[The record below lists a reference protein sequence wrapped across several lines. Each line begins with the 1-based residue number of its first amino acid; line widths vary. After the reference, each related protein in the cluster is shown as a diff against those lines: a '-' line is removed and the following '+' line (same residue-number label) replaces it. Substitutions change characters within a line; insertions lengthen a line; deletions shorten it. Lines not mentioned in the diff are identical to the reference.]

1 MQPLAVPPADRR
13 GRRLAAPLL
22 FVLGLALLGGCA
34 TRPPAEV
41 SRLPQGELAGAA
53 SWYGHQYH
61 GKRTANGEVYD
72 MDSMTAAHRTLP
84 FNSQV
89 RVQRTDTGGAVEV
102 RINDRGPFV
111 DGRVIDLSRAAAR
124 RLGMENQGLA
134 PVRLTPLEVPEEA
147 AARWS
152 IVVGGLSHARIDR
165 LAARLREAGPQLPQ
179 VIYRWNGDRRFA
191 QVWLR
196 GYPREA
202 AARQVVDRLR
212 GEGYPAFLVRT
223 NR

>member
-72 MDSMTAAHRTLP
+72 MDSMT
-84 FNSQV
+84 
-89 RVQRTDTGGAVEV
+89 
-102 RINDRGPFV
+102 
-111 DGRVIDLSRAAAR
+111 AAR